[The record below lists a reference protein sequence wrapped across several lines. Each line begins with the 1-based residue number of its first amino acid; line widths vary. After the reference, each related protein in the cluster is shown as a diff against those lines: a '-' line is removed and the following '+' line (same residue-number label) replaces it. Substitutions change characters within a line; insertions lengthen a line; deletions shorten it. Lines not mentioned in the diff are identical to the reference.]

1 MKKLTFEQSRQLVQ
15 LMTVLLQLGVI
26 NLETFAVA
34 SVEVAD
40 ITAVAQHDYLQMVLD
55 SFGNMTDIS

>member
-1 MKKLTFEQSRQLVQ
+1 
-15 LMTVLLQLGVI
+15 MTVLLQLGVI